1 MRSRASIAA
10 NLSARSDMPSDKTR
24 TTTPVAAPTV
34 GVAQFLAEVRSLTPA
49 PAERRG
55 RLIFALDATM
65 SRQPT
70 WDLACTLQAEMF
82 DEAASIGG
90 LDVQLVYYRGVGEC
104 RASPWVADSRR
115 LGEMMGRIICQGGR
129 TQIGRM
135 LKHAGNEA
143 AHGPVGAVAF
153 VGDAMEETLD
163 ELCAQAGPLAVR
175 GIPMFMFQ
183 EGHDPTAERA
193 FREIARM
200 TKGAWCRFDTGAAT
214 ELKALLRAAASY
226 AAGGTK
232 ALTAL
237 SRSSRGAQQL
247 IAAMQ
252 DSR

>member
-24 TTTPVAAPTV
+24 TTTPVAAPTADV
-34 GVAQFLAEVRSLTPA
+34 QQFLAEVRSLTPA
-49 PAERRG
+49 PTERHG

-82 DEAASIGG
+82 EEAAAIGG
-90 LDVQLVYYRGVGEC
+90 LDVQLVYYRGLSEC
-104 RASPWVADSRR
+104 RASPWVADSRK
-115 LGEMMGRIICQGGR
+115 LGALMGRIDCRGGR

-135 LKHAGNEA
+135 LKHAGLEA
-143 AHGPVGAVAF
+143 ANGPVGAVVF

-183 EGHDPTAERA
+183 EGHDPMAERA

-200 TKGAWCRFDTGAAT
+200 TKGAWCRFDTGAAA